1 MELILVYFVSFALD
15 SLESLKL
22 DAACVCVCVCVR
34 ARMRAC
40 VCVHACMPLCVYV
53 HASVCVCVCVRVRA
67 SVCVC
72 ACLCVCVCVCVCV
85 RVCVCSCISG
95 HWTKCLF
102 SSLPPSSL
110 VCHTGYTRGI
120 IYVFIINVVAMIY
133 LMVGQQ

>member
-22 DAACVCVCVCVR
+22 DAACVCVCVCTR
-34 ARMRAC
+34 ARVRVCVCARAC
-40 VCVHACMPLCVYV
+40 LCVCMCMPL
-53 HASVCVCVCVRVRA
+53 CVCVCVRVRA

-85 RVCVCSCISG
+85 CSCISG

-110 VCHTGYTRGI
+110 ACHTGYTQGI